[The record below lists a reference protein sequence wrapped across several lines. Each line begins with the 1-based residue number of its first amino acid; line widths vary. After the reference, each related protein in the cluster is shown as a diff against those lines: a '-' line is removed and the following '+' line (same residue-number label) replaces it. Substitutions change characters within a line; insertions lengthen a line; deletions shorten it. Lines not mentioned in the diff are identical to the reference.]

1 MKQKCVTILAV
12 NELQTKK
19 LIVKQIFDQIKK
31 KLMIKKNGLFT
42 YINSFL
48 YHLQSAYV
56 TFIINTS
63 YYLQCHDY
71 WASPPSE
78 EDCVL

>member
-31 KLMIKKNGLFT
+31 IFDDKEKWFV
-42 YINSFL
+42 YL
-48 YHLQSAYV
+48 YK
-56 TFIINTS
+56 
-63 YYLQCHDY
+63 
-71 WASPPSE
+71 
-78 EDCVL
+78 